1 MKTKYRVWC
10 CGELASV
17 YEELDKAID
26 CANEFAQVS
35 IALLELVIMREHLHT
50 NECVFRVIIPKE
62 VWYKEGGENG
72 RD

>member
-1 MKTKYRVWC
+1 M
-10 CGELASV
+10 SV

-35 IALLELVIMREHLHT
+35 IVLLELVIMREHLHMDT
-50 NECVFRVIIPKE
+50 CVFRTIIPKE
-62 VWYKEGGENG
+62 VWHKGEDNG

>member
-10 CGELASV
+10 CGELVSV

-35 IALLELVIMREHLHT
+35 IVVLELVIARERLHT
-50 NECVFRVIIPKE
+50 DEYVFRVIIPKE
-62 VWYKEGGENG
+62 VWYREGGNYG

>member
-10 CGELASV
+10 CGELVSA
-17 YEELDKAID
+17 YEDLDKAID

-35 IALLELVIMREHLHT
+35 IVLLELVIMREHL
-50 NECVFRVIIPKE
+50 NVDECVFRTIIPKE
-62 VWYKEGGENG
+62 VWYKEGGDNG

>member
-10 CGELASV
+10 CGELVSV
-17 YEELDKAID
+17 YDDLGKAID

-35 IALLELVIMREHLHT
+35 IALLELVIMREHMD
-50 NECVFRVIIPKE
+50 ECVFRTIIPKD
-62 VWYKEGGENG
+62 VWYKEGGNYG

>member
-10 CGELASV
+10 CGELVSV
-17 YEELDKAID
+17 YDELDKAID

-35 IALLELVIMREHLHT
+35 IVLLELVIMRDHF
-50 NECVFRVIIPKE
+50 ECVFRTIIPKE
-62 VWYKEGGENG
+62 VWYKEGEDNG